1 MSFER
6 EEQLRQQ
13 IRDLDEQRRVATR
26 ALGEEQADE
35 HWQTGNRGQAMVVL
49 HNYGFDGADLIRF
62 ARRRGLSE
70 DEARQVIRDAPI
82 DWS

>member
-13 IRDLDEQRRVATR
+13 ISDLDEQRHAAVR

-35 HWQTGNRGQAMVVL
+35 RWQAGDRGQAMVIL
-49 HNYGFDGADLIRF
+49 HNYGFDGDDLIRF
-62 ARRRGLSE
+62 ARQRGLSE

>member
-13 IRDLDEQRRVATR
+13 IHDLDEQRRAAGR
-26 ALGEEQADE
+26 ALAEEQAGD
-35 HWQTGNRGQAMVVL
+35 RGQAMVVL
-49 HNYGFDGADLIRF
+49 HNSGFDGDDLVRF
-62 ARRRGLSE
+62 ARQRGLSE

-82 DWS
+82 DW